1 MDRVFLSL
9 GPITIYWYSVLIII
23 SVCIGIFFST
33 KIAKKNGLGR
43 DFIMDLIFYLIPVGI
58 IGARIYYVIFNFSV
72 FKDNLLDIFKIWEG
86 GLAIYG
92 VVIASIIFIIF
103 YCKKKNKDISLL
115 CISFKQ
121 NIEEELDNFLFN

>member
-1 MDRVFLSL
+1 MDRIFLSL
-9 GPITIYWYSVLIII
+9 GPITIYWYSVLIVI

-43 DFIMDLIFYLIPVGI
+43 DFIMDLIFYLIPVSI

-103 YCKKKNKDISLL
+103 YCKK
-115 CISFKQ
+115 
-121 NIEEELDNFLFN
+121 